1 MFCWMIKYQSTE
13 CTDGLSNNDWYECT
27 SKLKSSILSWEYK
40 TWTHEGQNITCFKL
54 EIVTTTINWK
64 VKQKL
69 IKIQQ
74 HHLNFQHNFFRIIVL
89 YYIKLFFYYI
99 SEVQKLEFVGN
110 QGPLLSF
117 IQYSVQRSD
126 LQWQSTDH
134 QNSGSQL
141 TIKIVADNWPSK

>member
-27 SKLKSSILSWEYK
+27 SKLTSSILSWEYK

-69 IKIQQ
+69 VKIQQ

-89 YYIKLFFYYI
+89 ICSKLTSKLTWKAEISSGLDQIYICFWIIWSSRPWYWYYNT
-99 SEVQKLEFVGN
+99 GT
-110 QGPLLSF
+110 
-117 IQYSVQRSD
+117 QY
-126 LQWQSTDH
+126 W
-134 QNSGSQL
+134 
-141 TIKIVADNWPSK
+141 